1 MKGDPFLFLLLKT
14 EVFHVSLKL
23 CPRQRYHASGKEAY
37 QFILFCLLPPPF
49 FEFQSTALPLLCL
62 NEPKS
67 IEIRTNT
74 GEMCLFRP
82 VWRKKSTKREVLCLH
97 DRGWSLMIW
106 CSCTPNG
113 QGQAKAQA
121 QAHVYSE
128 RYLSPVT
135 MICCWSAE
143 KPQAMTSIARA
154 TTAISQRIKITSP
167 GCHEGDLKW
176 KIIMMLP

>member
-1 MKGDPFLFLLLKT
+1 MLLARRLINSY
-14 EVFHVSLKL
+14 FSA
-23 CPRQRYHASGKEAY
+23 CY
-37 QFILFCLLPPPF
+37 PPPF
-49 FEFQSTALPLLCL
+49 FEFQSTTLPLLCL

-106 CSCTPNG
+106 SSRATNG
-113 QGQAKAQA
+113 QDQAQDQTQGQTQG

-135 MICCWSAE
+135 TICCWSAE

-154 TTAISQRIKITSP
+154 TTAISQRMKITSP

>member
-1 MKGDPFLFLLLKT
+1 MSKAKIKCFRQGDISIHVFLLAT
-14 EVFHVSLKL
+14 
-23 CPRQRYHASGKEAY
+23 
-37 QFILFCLLPPPF
+37 PPS
-49 FEFQSTALPLLCL
+49 FESQSTFLSLLCL

-74 GEMCLFRP
+74 EEMCLFRP
-82 VWRKKSTKREVLCLH
+82 IKHKISTKREVLCLL
-97 DRGWSLMIW
+97 DRGQSLMIW

-113 QGQAKAQA
+113 QAQAQAQA

-135 MICCWSAE
+135 KICCWSAE
-143 KPQAMTSIARA
+143 NPQARMRMASA
-154 TTAISQRIKITSP
+154 TRAISQRMKITSP